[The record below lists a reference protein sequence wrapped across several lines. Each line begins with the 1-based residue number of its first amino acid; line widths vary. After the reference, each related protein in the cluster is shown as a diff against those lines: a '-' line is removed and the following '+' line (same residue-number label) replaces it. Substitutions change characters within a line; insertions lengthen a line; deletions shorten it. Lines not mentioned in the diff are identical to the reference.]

1 MKPKPIKFIALN
13 GGNRY
18 ARDNGSNL
26 IWHKCQHRV
35 LYADTD
41 RSQIVYHSN
50 YLIYFE
56 IGRTSLMRDA
66 AYPYRLIEE
75 SGYLYPIFQIGVNY
89 YNPLRYD
96 DPIFIY
102 TRPSTLERVK
112 IRFDYVITHEK
123 TNELICDGF
132 TWHCATNSSGTPVGI
147 DEKTLH
153 LWKNFPK

>member
-13 GGNRY
+13 GDNRY
-18 ARDNGSNL
+18 ARDKGSNL

-41 RSQIVYHSN
+41 RSRIVYHSN

-112 IRFDYVITHEK
+112 IRFEYVITHEK

-132 TWHCATNSSGTPVGI
+132 TWHCATNSSGIPVGI

-153 LWKNFPK
+153 LWENFPK

>member
-1 MKPKPIKFIALN
+1 
-13 GGNRY
+13 
-18 ARDNGSNL
+18 
-26 IWHKCQHRV
+26 
-35 LYADTD
+35 
-41 RSQIVYHSN
+41 
-50 YLIYFE
+50 
-56 IGRTSLMRDA
+56 MRDA

-75 SGYLYPIFQIGVNY
+75 SGYVYPIFQIGVNY

-96 DPIFIY
+96 DLIYIY

-112 IRFDYVITHEK
+112 IRFDYVITHAK

-153 LWKNFPK
+153 LWKNFPR